1 MLYLHVSF
9 FKASPKAISGR
20 TSYLRV
26 RLEFLRYPQVI
37 PAFFNRH
44 GFEPPQNFTFASL
57 CSWIGHPVSG
67 LRHTTFALFRLAFAS
82 APYLKHLTL
91 LRNVTRW
98 PVLQKVRGR
107 AHQAL
112 PLLVNIGF
120 QVLFHSPPGVLFT
133 FPSRYYALSVTRSYL
148 ALGDGPPCFPQDFTC
163 PVVLWIELFQ
173 SSPFAYGAITLFGSA
188 FQRSLARLPLTL
200 WPVRNPDARRPRFG
214 LFPFR
219 SPLLRKSILS
229 FSSFGYLDVS
239 VPRVSLPYTMDSCM
253 DICPLRQMGFPI
265 RTSADQCLLA
275 TPRSFSQLTTSFIG
289 VWCQGIHPMLFIA

>member
-1 MLYLHVSF
+1 MLYLRVSA

-26 RLEFLRYPQVI
+26 RLEFLRYPQII

-67 LRHTTFALFRLAFAS
+67 LRHTTFALLRLAFAS

-107 AHQAL
+107 ALQAL

-120 QVLFHSPPGVLFT
+120 QVLFHSPHGVLFT
-133 FPSRYYALSVTRSYL
+133 FPSRYCALSVTRSYL
-148 ALGDGPPCFPQDFTC
+148 ALGDGPPCFPQDFSC
-163 PVVLWIELFQ
+163 PVVLWIGLFRFL
-173 SSPFAYGAITLFGSA
+173 PFVYRTFTLYGGA
-188 FQRSLARLPLTL
+188 FQRTLTRFLPTL
-200 WPVRNPDARRPRFG
+200 WPVLNPEIRRLRFG

-219 SPLLRKSILS
+219 SPLLRKSTLS
-229 FSSFGYLDVS
+229 FFSFRYLDVS
-239 VPRVSLPYTMDSCM
+239 VP
-253 DICPLRQMGFPI
+253 
-265 RTSADQCLLA
+265 
-275 TPRSFSQLTTSFIG
+275 
-289 VWCQGIHPMLFIA
+289 